1 MLKPDSLKLSLE
13 KPVHFY
19 NERALG
25 RGRKW
30 FDWKEELSGLALFL
44 QTGRG
49 YKSVR

>member
-1 MLKPDSLKLSLE
+1 MLVPDSLKLSLE

-30 FDWKEELSGLALFL
+30 FGLKEELSGLALFL